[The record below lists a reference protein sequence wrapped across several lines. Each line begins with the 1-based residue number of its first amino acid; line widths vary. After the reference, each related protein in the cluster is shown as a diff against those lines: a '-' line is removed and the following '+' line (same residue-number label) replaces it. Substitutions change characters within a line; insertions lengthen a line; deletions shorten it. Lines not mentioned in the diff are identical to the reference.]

1 MTSNQQNQQ
10 QNQQQQQQN
19 QQQKILITS
28 TGRSGTTFVTLLYI
42 FLNQDVNFT
51 KKTYQ
56 QELSK
61 FYITNCGLEG
71 DYDSESTIIKNP
83 NFLYKIAEI
92 KKHINIKYI
101 VFPWRNFMQSAIS
114 RAYISQM
121 TPNGGLWNATNVESQ
136 IAFYKKSYKI
146 FLFDTTRYKIP
157 VIYLDFE
164 QLIRD
169 PYYVYQSLKPTFTN
183 PQTTE
188 TKTKE
193 TKTQEISFEEF
204 LLAYYQATDVHHRKP
219 PRKTL
224 YS

>member
-1 MTSNQQNQQ
+1 MSSNPQQ
-10 QNQQQQQQN
+10 QNPKQE
-19 QQQKILITS
+19 KILITS

-51 KKTYQ
+51 KETYQ

-71 DYDSESTIIKNP
+71 DYTSESTVIKNP

-92 KKHINIKYI
+92 QKYTKIKHI
-101 VFPWRNFMQSAIS
+101 VFPWRNFVQSAIS

-121 TPNGGLWNATNVESQ
+121 TPNGGLWNATDIESQ
-136 IAFYKKSYKI
+136 LAFYKKVYKI

-164 QLIRD
+164 KLIRD

-183 PQTTE
+183 PQATE
-188 TKTKE
+188 TT
-193 TKTQEISFEEF
+193 FDEF

-219 PRKTL
+219 PRQTL
-224 YS
+224 

>member
-1 MTSNQQNQQ
+1 MTSNP
-10 QNQQQQQQN
+10 QQQQQQQ

-51 KKTYQ
+51 KETYQ

-71 DYDSESTIIKNP
+71 DYTSESTVIKNP

-92 KKHINIKYI
+92 QKHIHIKYI
-101 VFPWRNFMQSAIS
+101 IFPWRNFIQSAIS

-121 TPNGGLWNATNVESQ
+121 TPNGGLWNATDVESQ

-146 FLFDTTRYKIP
+146 FLLDTTRYKIP

-164 QLIRD
+164 QLILD

-188 TKTKE
+188 TKT
-193 TKTQEISFEEF
+193 QEISFDEF

-219 PRKTL
+219 PRQSL
-224 YS
+224 YIYQQP